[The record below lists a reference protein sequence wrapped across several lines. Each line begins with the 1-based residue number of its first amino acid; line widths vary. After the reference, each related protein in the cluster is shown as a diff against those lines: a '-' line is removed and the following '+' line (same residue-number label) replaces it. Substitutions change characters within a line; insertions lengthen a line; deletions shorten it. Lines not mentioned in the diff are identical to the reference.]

1 MQDKKRE
8 QRNCTAE
15 EGDCLREELTDSVE
29 WGKGDFLSHG
39 PTDIVKIILLSME
52 LYQLTAIRIR
62 HPTVHSVT
70 KTDKMDKIIPTYKNL
85 KPLYLREWHPIL
97 AILLLLLFLLLT
109 CI

>member
-70 KTDKMDKIIPTYKNL
+70 KTDEMDKIIPTYKNL